1 MEGDLHNVCNVS
13 IELNRVGLLLGH
25 GQSKFVISAAKMS
38 QKADNMCFLMFSGNF
53 LVSTYPENKY
63 AQIFRITQNLIAYV
77 ELNDSYKG
85 TAHSLPMI
93 HSYRIFTADF

>member
-1 MEGDLHNVCNVS
+1 MEVDLHNVCNVS
-13 IELNRVGLLLGH
+13 IELNRVDLLL

-38 QKADNMCFLMFSGNF
+38 QKADNMCFLMFFRQVPGINI
-53 LVSTYPENKY
+53 YPENKY

-77 ELNDSYKG
+77 QLNDSYKG